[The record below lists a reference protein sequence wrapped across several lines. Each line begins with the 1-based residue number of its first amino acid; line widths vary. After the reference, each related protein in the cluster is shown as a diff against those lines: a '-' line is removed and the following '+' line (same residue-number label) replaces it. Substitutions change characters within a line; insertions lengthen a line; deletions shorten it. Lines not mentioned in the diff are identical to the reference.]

1 MFDHKPNEREWLS
14 WLSLAIWIAVIYL
27 TIPFVRLGTGF
38 VKSTW
43 GSETFTYVIALVL
56 ILATLAVLVWLM
68 RKRALSPGRF
78 AWMLAIAGIF
88 VALTFGLKSGT
99 PEEAIHLLEYGV
111 LSILAYRAFSHRIGD
126 YSIYIAAT
134 LLGTL
139 IGMVDEAIQ
148 WLVPGRYF
156 GLHDIAIN
164 LTAVTLVQ
172 LAIAA
177 GIRPAIIAHR
187 PTSASLRRICRL
199 GAMTAGLFGLF
210 HLNTP
215 GNIAAY
221 SAAIP
226 ALAFLNG
233 PNHTMIEFG
242 HLYDHPEIGH
252 FRSRLAPEELAH
264 ADRTRARETALILDQ
279 YTSRDTYPD
288 FLRRHMGAKDPLL
301 HEARVHLYSRNVN
314 AEWARDD
321 NDPARRRQRYTT
333 AYRENQILEEY
344 FSETLKASGSV
355 WTDELTRLAKANMIS
370 DYEYD
375 SLVSRH
381 LITAYSG
388 SQAMWMFGG
397 AVVALLVFGHY
408 LKIPARGRYPK

>member
-1 MFDHKPNEREWLS
+1 MFDHKPKEREWLS

-88 VALTFGLKSGT
+88 IALTFGLKSGT

-139 IGMVDEAIQ
+139 TGMVDEAIQ

-164 LTAVTLVQ
+164 LTAVALVQ

-199 GAMTAGLFGLF
+199 GAMTAGLLGLF

-233 PNHTMIEFG
+233 PGHIMIEFG
-242 HLYDHPEIGH
+242 HLYDDPEIGR
-252 FRSRLAPEELAH
+252 FRSRLAPEELAQ

-279 YTSRDTYPD
+279 YASRDTYPD
-288 FLRRHMGAKDPLL
+288 FLRRHIGAKDPLL

-321 NDPARRRQRYTT
+321 DDPVRRRQRYTT
-333 AYRENQILEEY
+333 AYRENRIVEKY
-344 FSETLKASGSV
+344 FGETLSTSASV
-355 WTDELTRLAKANMIS
+355 WPDEFRSTVIANKLPGNK
-370 DYEYD
+370 YD

-381 LITAYSG
+381 LITAYSPW
-388 SQAMWMFGG
+388 QAVLLFG
-397 AVVALLVFGHY
+397 VPALLLFGLGQFFGIRRH
-408 LKIPARGRYPK
+408 G